1 MVEIEALV
9 SETDWA
15 VGAVG
20 VVFVSLAVLEQGEDF
35 LLLLVAVKKER
46 ELEELVLV
54 STVLNLDP

>member
-20 VVFVSLAVLEQGEDF
+20 VVFVALAVLEEGEDF